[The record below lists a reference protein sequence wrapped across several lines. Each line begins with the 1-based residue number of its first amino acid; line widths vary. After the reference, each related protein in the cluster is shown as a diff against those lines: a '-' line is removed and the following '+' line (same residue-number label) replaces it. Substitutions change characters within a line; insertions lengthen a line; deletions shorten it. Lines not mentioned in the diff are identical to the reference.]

1 MNQFRFRL
9 IDTANGEIGSSTTRA
24 QRSYRAAGGGAYQ
37 TEQPLGRKINSSFSD
52 TCTLDLRIDY
62 GKAAYQRPVAMGGS
76 MWHLVLSRFVLLQVT
91 GLGLMILP
99 MGVPAAERNEKG
111 PVVEGLQLS
120 LVALAHKDALNPQF
134 RLTFS
139 NVGEHD
145 LTLNL
150 GSMLA
155 NGKVQRPDQIRLLIL
170 GADGSTRELHWIDG
184 RAGGRVDDYIV
195 PLRAGSEYSLRL
207 GMADFW
213 APAAKE
219 FKIELGAGNHEVV
232 AYFEGTKA
240 SHVNADMAA
249 ARLLTF
255 WTGKLKSN
263 VVVLNQ

>member
-1 MNQFRFRL
+1 VLPRL
-9 IDTANGEIGSSTTRA
+9 VS
-24 QRSYRAAGGGAYQ
+24 
-37 TEQPLGRKINSSFSD
+37 
-52 TCTLDLRIDY
+52 
-62 GKAAYQRPVAMGGS
+62 
-76 MWHLVLSRFVLLQVT
+76 LQVAS
-91 GLGLMILP
+91 LLLMILP
-99 MGVPAAERNEKG
+99 VGAPAAERDEKG

-120 LVALAHKDALNPQF
+120 LVPLAHKDALSPQF

-145 LTLNL
+145 LSLNL

-170 GADGSTRELHWIDG
+170 AADGSTRELHFTDG

-219 FKIELGAGNHEVV
+219 FK
-232 AYFEGTKA
+232 
-240 SHVNADMAA
+240 
-249 ARLLTF
+249 
-255 WTGKLKSN
+255 
-263 VVVLNQ
+263 